1 MKCGAID
8 LLEKPFDDDEL
19 LSSIRSA
26 LYRHERD
33 VRYQL
38 ERSEIHARL
47 GALTERER
55 QVLEGLLAGRP
66 NKTIGYDLSIT
77 PQKVEVHRASLMTK
91 MQATN
96 LSRLVR
102 MALVAG
108 LIGAGG

>member
-1 MKCGAID
+1 
-8 LLEKPFDDDEL
+8 
-19 LSSIRSA
+19 
-26 LYRHERD
+26 
-33 VRYQL
+33 
-38 ERSEIHARL
+38 L
-47 GALTERER
+47 GALTERKR
-55 QVLEGLLAGRP
+55 QVLEGLLAGRQ
-66 NKTIGYDLSIT
+66 NKTIAYDLGIA